1 MPDYSYKATDNA
13 GFISKG
19 VRFAGNPQELA
30 AALKQNNMFMLNY
43 RERKDIGFLNKLA
56 EIQIGGVKRKDL
68 VEFSRNMGVMLRSGV
83 TLVNALGELRQDLD
97 SKFMQK
103 VIAKLIE
110 DLQTGDSLQE
120 AMKNQPKVFPDLYI
134 NAVAIGETTGN
145 LDAIFFDL
153 ARHYKR
159 IDDLVRNVRKAMIY
173 PAFVLGALIL
183 ASFIFL
189 TIVFPPLFDLL
200 KEFDVELP
208 TVTIVVMAVSEFLQT
223 QWPAMLVGIIALIIL
238 FILARRK
245 EKTKYYI
252 DWVEMNIP
260 YLRSLMIQLRMAF
273 FMRYMAM
280 LLSAGVYILQGLQ
293 LATQS
298 VNNLVIR
305 RFMTQAREKVIE
317 GEFFSDAL
325 RGSRYVPNM
334 IVRMISIGEESGNLP
349 EQMEQVADQYNE
361 ELERRIASALAL
373 LEPILLFLL
382 AALALALVMG
392 VLLPLYN
399 LVSELSAQAGS
410 GGMGGM

>member
-1 MPDYSYKATDNA
+1 MPDFFYKATDNT
-13 GFISKG
+13 GSISKG
-19 VRFAGNPQELA
+19 VQFAGSSDELA
-30 AALKQNNMFMLNY
+30 ATLRQSNLMLLHWQ
-43 RERKDIGFLNKLA
+43 ERKDINVLKKLG
-56 EIQIGGVKRKDL
+56 EIQIGGPKRKDL
-68 VEFSRNMGVMLRSGV
+68 IEFSRNMGVMLKAGV
-83 TLVNALGELRQDLD
+83 TLVNALDELRQDLD
-97 SKFMQK
+97 SKPMQR
-103 VIAKLIE
+103 VVADLIE
-110 DLQTGDSLQE
+110 NLQAGETLQE
-120 AMKNQPKVFPDLYI
+120 AMQRQPKVFSELYI

-153 ARHYKR
+153 AKHYKR

-189 TIVFPPLFDLL
+189 TIVFPPLFTLL

-208 TVTIVVMAVSEFLQT
+208 TITVVVMAVSDFLRT
-223 QWPAMLVGIIALIIL
+223 QWPWLLVGIIGLIVG
-238 FILARRK
+238 FILARRRDG
-245 EKTKYYI
+245 TKYYL
-252 DWVEMNIP
+252 DWLELNIP
-260 YLRSLMIQLRMAF
+260 GLRRLMIELRMAF

-280 LLSAGVYILQGLQ
+280 LLAAGVYILQGLQ
-293 LATQS
+293 LATAS
-298 VNNLVIR
+298 MGNLVLR
-305 RFMTQAREKVIE
+305 RFMNQARERVIE
-317 GEFFSDAL
+317 GEFFSDSL

-382 AALALALVMG
+382 AGLALALVMG

-399 LVSELSAQAGS
+399 LVGELSAQAGS
-410 GGMGGM
+410 GGM